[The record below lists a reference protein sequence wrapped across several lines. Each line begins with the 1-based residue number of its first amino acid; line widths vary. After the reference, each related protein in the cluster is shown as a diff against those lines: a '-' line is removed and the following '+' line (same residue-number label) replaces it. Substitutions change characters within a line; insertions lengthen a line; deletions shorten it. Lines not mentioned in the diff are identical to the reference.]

1 VIWEERIPSIVNKN
15 NLAIIAIIGG
25 IVVFSI
31 KLSAYLVSNSIA
43 LLSDALESIIN
54 IIASIMLFFSLRI
67 AARPPDE
74 EHKFGHKKAENISC
88 LVEGMLVLIAAF
100 FIIEA
105 SVGRIFNPVELSS
118 VNLALLISLTA
129 TGLNGG
135 LSYALWKESKR
146 SGSIAME
153 GDSKHLLSD
162 VLSSVGVVIGLF
174 IASIT
179 GYYIL
184 DPLMALIVAAIII
197 KMGVDLLKKSS
208 RDLMDHHC
216 PESEEKI
223 TEVMQREYSSLEF
236 HELKTRRSGD
246 TVFAEMKVCVD
257 GEATVQE
264 SHALTEKIERDLK
277 KEIPGINLII
287 HVEDKEK
294 CGLHKV
300 ANP

>member
-1 VIWEERIPSIVNKN
+1 VKKN
-15 NLAIIAIIGG
+15 DLALIAIIGG
-25 IVVFSI
+25 ITVFAI
-31 KLSAYLVSNSIA
+31 KLSAYFVSNSIA

-54 IIASIMLFFSLRI
+54 IVASILLFFSLRI
-67 AARPPDE
+67 AERPPDE

-118 VNLALLISLTA
+118 VNLALLISLSA
-129 TGLNGG
+129 TGINAVM
-135 LSYALWKESKR
+135 SYSLWKESKR

-162 VLSSVGVVIGLF
+162 VLSSVGVVVGLF
-174 IASIT
+174 IASVT

-184 DPLMALIVAAIII
+184 DPLMALIVAVIII
-197 KMGVDLLKKSS
+197 KMGIDLLRKSS
-208 RDLMDHHC
+208 LDLMDHRC
-216 PESEEKI
+216 PISEEKI
-223 TEVMQREYSSLEF
+223 VEVMNKEYPSVEY
-236 HELKTRRSGD
+236 HDLKTRKSGD

-264 SHALTEKIERDLK
+264 SHALTERIESEMQK
-277 KEIPGINLII
+277 AIPGINMII
-287 HVEDKEK
+287 HVEAREK
-294 CGLHKV
+294 CDLSKV
-300 ANP
+300 TNPQS